1 MSCFSYF
8 VAVLWGS
15 MNELQRLIRQS
26 FDTKK
31 KIYPAWQDP
40 DGIFHEESVSYIT
53 PYCEDMDELA
63 VKCGLSRSQL
73 YRKLANPIS
82 KFKINEVEEL
92 HKQLHWHEHQSF
104 DGESV
109 TIDVEATKE
118 IITNVRRDL
127 AVEEALDPEGRKDPV
142 GRYGR
147 ATRRERFEDL
157 VELQQT
163 IKRQHELIDRLTK
176 LAESQQ
182 EIISKLTDTN
192 QAA

>member
-1 MSCFSYF
+1 
-8 VAVLWGS
+8 

-26 FDTKK
+26 FDTVKK
-31 KIYPAWQDP
+31 VYPSWQDP
-40 DGIFHEESVSYIT
+40 DGIFHEESVAYIT
-53 PYCEDMDELA
+53 PYCEDMDQLA
-63 VKCGLSRSQL
+63 DKCGLSRSQL
-73 YRKLANPIS
+73 YRKLANPAS
-82 KFKINEVEEL
+82 KFKIHEVEEI
-92 HKQLHWHEHQSF
+92 HKQLHWHDHQSI

-142 GRYGR
+142 GRYGKTPLR
-147 ATRRERFEDL
+147 DQWQRIAN
-157 VELQQT
+157 LQEQ
-163 IKRQHELIDRLTK
+163 IQQQHELINRLTK

-182 EIISKLTDTN
+182 QIIAKLTETD